1 MPKIKPRIWLLIL
14 VPTLFL
20 SGFIISRELWHWF
33 LAPVSSNTTQQVL
46 VIRRGESTSEI
57 ASDLQTKGLIKNAMI
72 FRLYLKKMNL
82 QNKIQAGDFKL
93 SPSLGAKAVAEKLTF
108 GTLDIWITTIEGW
121 RTEEIATKLNKELG
135 IKSESFLQEAK
146 EGYMFPDTYLIP
158 KEATAGA
165 VVNIFQKNF
174 NQKIDDKIHQ
184 DIRKTGLTLNEIVI
198 LASIVEREAQN
209 DNDRPIVAGILLKR
223 LEIGMALQTDATI
236 QYALATTNCLS
247 REALAKWDKPSSINC
262 DWWPKNIT
270 NQDLKIASPFN
281 TYLNPGLPPA
291 PISNPGLAAIKAVVY
306 PQKTNFLY
314 YLSDKNGQMHYAQ
327 TIDEHN
333 QNIQKFL

>member
-1 MPKIKPRIWLLIL
+1 M
-14 VPTLFL
+14 
-20 SGFIISRELWHWF
+20 
-33 LAPVSSNTTQQVL
+33 AP
-46 VIRRGESTSEI
+46 
-57 ASDLQTKGLIKNAMI
+57 
-72 FRLYLKKMNL
+72 
-82 QNKIQAGDFKL
+82 
-93 SPSLGAKAVAEKLTF
+93 SP
-108 GTLDIWITTIEGW
+108 
-121 RTEEIATKLNKELG
+121 
-135 IKSESFLQEAK
+135 
-146 EGYMFPDTYLIP
+146 
-158 KEATAGA
+158 
-165 VVNIFQKNF
+165 
-174 NQKIDDKIHQ
+174 DKIHQ